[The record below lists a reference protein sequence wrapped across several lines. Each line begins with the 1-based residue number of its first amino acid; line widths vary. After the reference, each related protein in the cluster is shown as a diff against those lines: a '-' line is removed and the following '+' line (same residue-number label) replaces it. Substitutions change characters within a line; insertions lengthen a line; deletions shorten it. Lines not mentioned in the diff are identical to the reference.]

1 MQTNAIGTASAAKRG
16 RNPQWPWVPIID
28 LSALQCRGLKTQ
40 QVRGKAF
47 ATREEAVAYA
57 ERVVASRKRALER
70 ALADPRQRALR
81 EAHGLPRE
89 INS

>member
-1 MQTNAIGTASAAKRG
+1 MRAAAVGTPSAAKRG
-16 RNPQWPWVPIID
+16 RSPQWPWVPIID
-28 LSALQCRGLKTQ
+28 LSALQSRGLKTQ
-40 QVRGKAF
+40 QVCGKAF

-57 ERVVASRKRALER
+57 ERVIASRKAALEK

-89 INS
+89 L